1 MRNSPYVFLFFL
13 MFRIGFSQEKVQ
25 ELIINKDT
33 TKIAV
38 FKFYPNPAQDDL
50 YILGTHKIKS
60 IELINT
66 QGKRVAFYHF
76 NKSIIRINVSE
87 LNSGIYLIQ
96 AIDENDTSE
105 TKKLVIK

>member
-1 MRNSPYVFLFFL
+1 MKNTLYCLLLF
-13 MFRIGFSQEKVQ
+13 ICNICFSQE
-25 ELIINKDT
+25 EIIKNNPKE
-33 TKIAV
+33 IAV

-66 QGKRVAFYHF
+66 LGKRVAFYHF

-96 AIDENDTSE
+96 VIDENNTSD